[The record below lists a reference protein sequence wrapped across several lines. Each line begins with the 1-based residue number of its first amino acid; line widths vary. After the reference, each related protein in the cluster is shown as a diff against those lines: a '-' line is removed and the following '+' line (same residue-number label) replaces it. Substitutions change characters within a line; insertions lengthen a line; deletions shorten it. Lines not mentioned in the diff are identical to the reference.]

1 MGKYVLAYRGGG
13 MADTPEEQEAVMAAW
28 GAWFGSLGAAVVD
41 GGAPFGASAAV
52 GGDVVAHLSGYS
64 VVAADSL
71 DDAVAKAGG
80 CPILASGGTVEV
92 YEAIDMG

>member
-1 MGKYVLAYRGGG
+1 MSKFVLAYRGGG
-13 MADTPEEQEAVMAAW
+13 MPETPEEQEAVMAAW
-28 GAWFGSLGAAVVD
+28 GAWFGQLGASVID

-52 GGDVVAHLSGYS
+52 GGDVTAHLTGYS
-64 VVAADSL
+64 IVDATGL

-92 YEAIDMG
+92 YEALDIG

>member
-13 MADTPEEQEAVMAAW
+13 MAGTPEEQEAAMAVW

-52 GGDVVAHLSGYS
+52 GGDVTAHLSGYS
-64 VVAADSL
+64 VVAANSL

>member
-1 MGKYVLAYRGGG
+1 MSKFVFAYRGGS
-13 MADTPEEQEAVMAAW
+13 MPETPEEQEAVMAAW
-28 GAWFGSLGAAVVD
+28 GAWFGELGESIVD

-52 GGDVVAHLSGYS
+52 GGDLTAQLTGYS
-64 VVAADSL
+64 VVDASSL

-80 CPILASGGTVEV
+80 CPILTSGGTVEV